1 MAKIQENNS
10 LLCKPKFSSAAK
22 TSFFIKDTKNNHSS
36 ASDWWEYTKYR
47 FKENAKVLSKNST
60 AQENITISR
69 KNLLFLLKTQKATS
83 SARAWW
89 GNTKSSFKENARTF
103 PKSSTTQENIRI
115 SKPKKD
121 YKICTKR
128 KF

>member
-47 FKENAKVLSKNST
+47 FKENAK
-60 AQENITISR
+60 
-69 KNLLFLLKTQKATS
+69 
-83 SARAWW
+83 
-89 GNTKSSFKENARTF
+89 TF

-115 SKPKKD
+115 SKPKKY

-128 KF
+128 KFRAKNQTND